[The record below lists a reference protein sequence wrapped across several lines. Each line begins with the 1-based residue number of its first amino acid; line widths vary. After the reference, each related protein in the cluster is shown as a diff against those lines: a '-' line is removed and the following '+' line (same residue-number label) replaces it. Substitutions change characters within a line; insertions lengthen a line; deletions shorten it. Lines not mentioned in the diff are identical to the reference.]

1 MSCKYCIHRKASYFS
16 ELNLTYILS
25 FHFCLIRRIAHVL
38 LEALKSIFEVIL
50 VNDAIAHGVGKSQLV
65 LSNSLRKELSNDI
78 PYGLFILR

>member
-25 FHFCLIRRIAHVL
+25 FLFCLIRHITHVL

-50 VNDAIAHGVGKSQLV
+50 VNDAMAHGVGKSQLV
-65 LSNSLRKELSNDI
+65 RSNFLRKKLSNDI